1 MIPITEIIDAN
12 IYSQDDA
19 GFLLGSGFT
28 KKAARE
34 TIRSACQNG
43 QLESSFWRKRWWFT
57 GHQSKLWVLRCS
69 GAEVKVPVEDHA
81 SPIAQVVASG

>member
-1 MIPITEIIDAN
+1 MIPITKITDAN

-43 QLESSFWRKRWWFT
+43 QLESRFWRKRWWFT
-57 GHQSKLWVLRCS
+57 GRQFKLWVRRCF
-69 GAEVKVPVEDHA
+69 GAEIRLPVEDHA
-81 SPIAQVVASG
+81 SPIAKVGASG